1 MDSLKNQLGK
11 MMDANKLNQTYQ
23 DIMKNQVFK
32 NPEVKAFLSLNKD
45 ALDQT
50 AIERSASKLY
60 EFVSEKRKAED
71 TNDGL
76 APGYVPKL
84 ILNNHR
90 IDVIYEPTPELLNRR
105 AEEKI
110 MNRIQSVYLPKDLKN
125 ATFESFEVTKK
136 RQLALEKAMIF
147 IETYI
152 DNPKGFHK
160 GLYLYGAFGVGKTY
174 LLGAIAHEL
183 SQQGFPSTIVHF
195 PTFAVEMKNSIGKNT
210 TEDKLD
216 SFKRAKLLMI
226 DDIGA
231 DSMSSWIRDDILGVI
246 LQYRMQEELPTF
258 FTSNFD
264 MNQLENEHLTMSQRG
279 ENEPLKAK
287 RIMERIR
294 FLAEEV
300 EMSGEN
306 RRHR

>member
-1 MDSLKNQLGK
+1 MDSLKNQLEK

-32 NPEVKAFLSLNKD
+32 DPDVKRFIAENKD
-45 ALDQT
+45 ALDKT

-60 EFVSEKRKAED
+60 EFVSEKKKAESMS
-71 TNDGL
+71 NGL
-76 APGYVPKL
+76 APGYTPKL
-84 ILNNHR
+84 LLNNHR
-90 IDVIYEPTPELLNRR
+90 IDVTYEPTPELINRR
-105 AEEKI
+105 SEEKI
-110 MNRIQSVYLPKDLKN
+110 KNRIQSVYLPKDLKN
-125 ATFESFEVTKK
+125 ATFESFEVTKR
-136 RQLALEKAMIF
+136 RQEALEKAMTF
-147 IETYI
+147 IESFI
-152 DNPKGFHK
+152 ENPKGFHK
-160 GLYLYGAFGVGKTY
+160 GLYLHGAFGVGKTY
-174 LLGAIAHEL
+174 LLGAVAHEL
-183 SQQGFPSTIVHF
+183 SEQGYPSTIVHF

-231 DSMSSWIRDDILGVI
+231 DSMSSWIRDDVLGVI

-258 FTSNFD
+258 FTSNFN
-264 MNQLENEHLTMSQRG
+264 MNQLENEHLTISQRG
-279 ENEPLKAK
+279 ENEPLKAR

-294 FLAEEV
+294 FLSEEV

-306 RRHR
+306 RRHK

>member
-1 MDSLKNQLGK
+1 MKSLKNQLGK
-11 MMDANKLNQTYQ
+11 MMDANKMNQTYQ

-32 NPEVKAFLSLNKD
+32 DPDVKKFIADNKD
-45 ALDQT
+45 ALDKT

-60 EFVSEKRKAED
+60 EFVSEKKKTEKPD
-71 TNDGL
+71 EGL

-90 IDVIYEPTPELLNRR
+90 IDVTYEPTPELVNKR

-110 MNRIQSVYLPKDLKN
+110 KNRIQSVYLPKDLKN
-125 ATFESFEVTKK
+125 ASFESFEVTKK
-136 RQLALEKAMIF
+136 RQVALERAMTF
-147 IETYI
+147 IESYI

-160 GLYLYGAFGVGKTY
+160 GLYLHGAFGVGKTY

-183 SQQGFPSTIVHF
+183 SEQGYSSTIVHF

-231 DSMSSWIRDDILGVI
+231 DSMSSWIRDDVLGVI

-258 FTSNFD
+258 FTSNFN
-264 MNQLENEHLTMSQRG
+264 MNQLENEHLAMSQRG

-294 FLAEEV
+294 FLTEEV

-306 RRHR
+306 RRHK